1 MSNRLFKL
9 TITLIVL
16 FIIAVAYYF
25 YIWISF
31 EPYDASGGDK
41 EQVAYTNPYISK
53 E

>member
-9 TITLIVL
+9 TIALIVL

-31 EPYDASGGDK
+31 EPYDDLGGDK
-41 EQVAYTNPYISK
+41 EQVAYIKSLHW